1 MHLHVYGSQLDR
13 GCCPRCIH
21 GEALLASSS
30 ASSAFPLIPS
40 ACAGFA
46 EVLFKKSHLKRRCR
60 RATSCL
66 NSSLIWKLWSS
77 MLSRRHQCRFH
88 SSVFVSMNRF
98 PIPGTLTFSA
108 STPCTEWQ
116 PEGDTPALCLSI
128 AGPQTQGRRQET
140 LRRWQHSRHITSGLF
155 AWYWVA
161 LRSMA
166 KSAAL
171 CPCR

>member
-1 MHLHVYGSQLDR
+1 VHTPMSYGSQLDR
-13 GCCPRCIH
+13 GCCPSGIH
-21 GEALLASSS
+21 GEALLNFTS
-30 ASSAFPLIPS
+30 ASSAFSLDPICVCRVCRCPVPRGS
-40 ACAGFA
+40 Y
-46 EVLFKKSHLKRRCR
+46 LKRRCR

-140 LRRWQHSRHITSGLF
+140 LRQVVQHSRHITSGLF
-155 AWYWVA
+155 AVV
-161 LRSMA
+161 LRVPWPA
-166 KSAAL
+166 
-171 CPCR
+171 